1 MNANHQYTPKF
12 TDHIQMLVTDIQNCP
27 FVQLPMKIT
36 ANKEDVD
43 PKTFVWDILKSDVT
57 LRAIEVCF
65 EVIFHFQRTE
75 DVFTVVLKEQYVSTY
90 SDPLIGSSSIHLP
103 EGAVLIVETMP
114 ESKSQFYSVEY
125 DGERNIQ
132 VPIRLCEPVEEVDYI
147 TYATPMLKRVC
158 TTWDSDCPYQL
169 SVKQNQRLSITME
182 NDDYYFGEIVDE
194 GPTSSQGW
202 VQKSL
207 VVYMCF
213 FPNKSNIRPLY

>member
-1 MNANHQYTPKF
+1 
-12 TDHIQMLVTDIQNCP
+12 
-27 FVQLPMKIT
+27 
-36 ANKEDVD
+36 
-43 PKTFVWDILKSDVT
+43 
-57 LRAIEVCF
+57 
-65 EVIFHFQRTE
+65 
-75 DVFTVVLKEQYVSTY
+75 
-90 SDPLIGSSSIHLP
+90 
-103 EGAVLIVETMP
+103 MP

-213 FPNKSNIRPLY
+213 FPNKSNIRPLYWSCCIQLQRYHLVGITNIYSSNSFLTLGMNRSLFTTLAFFFPLPDLGTSVQISFTFSRILFQSK